1 MKVAAYICVSGV
13 VQGVG
18 FRYFTQRT
26 AMKLVLSG
34 WVKNRYD
41 GDVEMEV
48 EGEKEL
54 IEKLIL
60 ALKIGPPAAHVRDI
74 QVQWQ
79 EKSNNEYDGFQV
91 TF

>member
-1 MKVAAYICVSGV
+1 
-13 VQGVG
+13 
-18 FRYFTQRT
+18 
-26 AMKLVLSG
+26 MKLVLSG

>member
-1 MKVAAYICVSGV
+1 MKVAAYIRVSGV